1 MKNVF
6 FALAFM
12 LVGTFAFANN
22 LDEAK
27 LNVEETIEVSNN
39 NEVNQIDYSSFKEM
53 LQNGSIEQGEFI
65 NFFFKVKSVD
75 YLDGCGNWW
84 TVTYNDSEISDFNA
98 FIIAGNAIN
107 QLTGC

>member
-12 LVGTFAFANN
+12 LVGTFTFANTDAN
-22 LDEAK
+22 TTTSDEVETSIIE
-27 LNVEETIEVSNN
+27 NV
-39 NEVNQIDYSSFKEM
+39 IDFDSFTEM

-84 TVTYNDSEISDFNA
+84 TVTYDDSQISDFDA
-98 FIIAGNAIN
+98 FIIAGNAIY